1 MISAQAIAL
10 WQAHCVRV
18 WHLLPDPTAAHVSE
32 SIEPPADVSAAVGPG
47 DPEDREWLTLI
58 LDNLDFNFRLWH
70 EEDLARDQAASD
82 AIIAGVKRRIDRLN
96 QQRNDA
102 IERIDA
108 ALEQRLRRQGV
119 RPASY
124 AMLNTETPGAAI
136 DRLAILA
143 LRRYHFAEQA
153 EQAERAE
160 RTGLDAA
167 GRAKVAE
174 SLRLCQLQ
182 HDRLVLALD
191 QLLSDI
197 FAGRRRHDVF
207 HQLKMYN
214 DPQLNPV
221 LYRNGAG
228 R

>member
-1 MISAQAIAL
+1 MISAQALAR

-18 WHLLPDPTAAHVSE
+18 WHLLPDPTAEHLHE
-32 SIEPPADVSAAVGPG
+32 SIEPPADLSAAVGPS

-58 LDNLDFNFRLWH
+58 LANLDFNFRLWH
-70 EEDLARDQAASD
+70 EEDLARDRAASD

-102 IERIDA
+102 IERIDEG
-108 ALEQRLRRQGV
+108 LERQLRRQGLQ
-119 RPASY
+119 PASD
-124 AMLNTETPGAAI
+124 ALLNTETPGAAI

-143 LRRYHFAEQA
+143 LRNYHFAEQ
-153 EQAERAE
+153 AE

-182 HDRLVLALD
+182 RDRLVLALD

-221 LYRNGAG
+221 LYRNGAD

>member
-32 SIEPPADVSAAVGPG
+32 SIEPPADLSAAAGPS
-47 DPEDREWLTLI
+47 DPEDRAWLTLI

-70 EEDLARDQAASD
+70 EEDLARDHAASD

-108 ALEQRLRRQGV
+108 GLERRLRRQGV
-119 RPASY
+119 QPASD
-124 AMLNTETPGAAI
+124 AMLSTETPGAAI

-143 LRRYHFAEQA
+143 LRRYHFAEQ
-153 EQAERAE
+153 AE

-221 LYRNGAG
+221 LYRDGTG

>member
-1 MISAQAIAL
+1 MISAQAVAR
-10 WQAHCVRV
+10 WQAHCVRL
-18 WHLLPDPTAAHVSE
+18 WHRLPDPTAGHLTE
-32 SIEPPADVSAAVGPG
+32 SIEPPADPSAAVVPS
-47 DPEDREWLTLI
+47 DPEDREWLMLI
-58 LDNLDFNFRLWH
+58 LANLDLNFRLWH
-70 EEDLARDQAASD
+70 EEDLARDRAASD

-102 IERIDA
+102 IERIDE
-108 ALEQRLRRQGV
+108 ALDRRLRRQDV
-119 RPASY
+119 RPALDATLS
-124 AMLNTETPGAAI
+124 TETPGAAI
-136 DRLAILA
+136 DRLSILA
-143 LRRYHFAEQA
+143 LRVYHLA
-153 EQAERAE
+153 EQAERA
-160 RTGLDAA
+160 GLDAA

-174 SLRLCQLQ
+174 SLRLCQRQ
-182 HDRLVLALD
+182 HDRLVVALD

-221 LYRNGAG
+221 LYRDGTG